1 MRKNIFI
8 FTQEPKFFYK
18 LNKRLKSLKLS
29 YRVLSLG
36 EKVPY
41 YPSII
46 LTTEKETKNLPNF
59 HNNKTT
65 IISYK
70 ENTDFE
76 VYIFK
81 ILKSYQVGNKISKS
95 LMFSID
101 PGKKFGLIV
110 FLDGYYL
117 YSKTFYDKRTL
128 VENIKLNIEYIKEI
142 NLFCPKLIIKI
153 GRGVLNISSFLVEE
167 IFTTISEKD
176 LKVYL
181 INEGK
186 SSKIKLH
193 RLINVLSKH
202 EASALVLALREGI
215 SVNRENFKRIISNI
229 NSNKISKEKLD
240 IENKDINL
248 LNNNLDAMKEIFLKI
263 VNNEISIRESNALIK
278 SRNLFN
284 NLSH

>member
-1 MRKNIFI
+1 M
-8 FTQEPKFFYK
+8 
-18 LNKRLKSLKLS
+18 
-29 YRVLSLG
+29 
-36 EKVPY
+36 
-41 YPSII
+41 
-46 LTTEKETKNLPNF
+46 
-59 HNNKTT
+59 
-65 IISYK
+65 
-70 ENTDFE
+70 
-76 VYIFK
+76 
-81 ILKSYQVGNKISKS
+81 
-95 LMFSID
+95 
-101 PGKKFGLIV
+101 IV